1 MKKHVIDANRHD
13 VRKVFPLMQISA
25 RNQLHGRV
33 TGVKAGAI
41 MAEVEVRTEPATAAA
56 VITKSSVDD
65 LAIEPGDAVVVITRS
80 TEVIV
85 GKA

>member
-1 MKKHVIDANRHD
+1 
-13 VRKVFPLMQISA
+13 MQISA

-41 MAEVEVRTEPATAAA
+41 MAEVEVRIEPATVTA
-56 VITKSSVDD
+56 VITKSSLDN
-65 LAIEPGDAVVVITRS
+65 LAIKPGDAVVVIIKS
-80 TEVIV
+80 TGVIV